1 MTKIAFLGLGAMGQR
16 MAARLLSAG
25 HDLTVWNRSPDVAAA
40 LVSHGAK
47 LAKDPAEAVKDA
59 EIVFSMV
66 RDDTASSDVWL
77 SPETGALNALPEGT
91 IAVECSTVSHGHI
104 KKLSDAFDAAGR
116 KLVDA
121 PLAGSRPQAEQGQ
134 LIFLV
139 GGETANVEAL
149 GPLFSIMGSATH
161 HVGGTGAGSIVKLM
175 VNGLFGV
182 QLAVAA
188 ELLGFA
194 KASGIDVAGASEA
207 IGATPVCSPA
217 VKLAMGAMQAGGFA
231 PMFPIDLVEKDFG
244 LLTQDGETL
253 EAALPLSAATR
264 AVYARAK
271 EQGFAG
277 DNITGVAQLYL

>member
-47 LAKDPAEAVKDA
+47 PAKDPAEAVRDA

-66 RDDTASSDVWL
+66 RDDAASSDVWL
-77 SPETGALNALPEGT
+77 SPESGALDALPEGA
-91 IAVECSTVSHGHI
+91 IAVECSTVSHRHI
-104 KKLSDAFDAAGR
+104 KKLSDAFGAAGR

-217 VKLAMGAMQAGGFA
+217 VKLAMGAMQAGDFA

-244 LLTQDGETL
+244 LLAQDGESLGTS
-253 EAALPLSAATR
+253 LPLSAATR
-264 AVYARAK
+264 SVYAKAK

>member
-25 HDLTVWNRSPDVAAA
+25 HDLTVWNRSPEAANQ
-40 LVSHGAK
+40 LVSDGAN
-47 LAKDPAEAVKDA
+47 LAATPADAVKGA

-66 RDDTASSDVWL
+66 RDDAASSDVWL
-77 SPETGALNALPEGT
+77 SPDNGALNTLPET
-91 IAVECSTVSHGHI
+91 ALAVECSTVSHGHI
-104 KKLSDAFDAAGR
+104 KALSAAFDAAQR

-134 LIFLV
+134 LIFLA
-139 GGETANVEAL
+139 GGETASVDTL
-149 GPLFSIMGSATH
+149 RPLLSIMGSAVH

-175 VNGLFGV
+175 VNSLFGV

-194 KASGIDVAGASEA
+194 KASGIDVAGASDA

-244 LLTQDGETL
+244 LLAQDGETL
-253 EAALPLSAATR
+253 GASLPISAATR
-264 AVYARAK
+264 AVYAKAK
-271 EQGFAG
+271 EQGFAA

>member
-1 MTKIAFLGLGAMGQR
+1 MTKIAFIGLGAMGQR

-47 LAKDPAEAVKDA
+47 LAIDPADAAKDA

-66 RDDTASSDVWL
+66 RDDAASSDVWL
-77 SPETGALNALPEGT
+77 SPETGALNALPERA

-104 KKLSDAFDAAGR
+104 KKLSSAFDAAQR

-139 GGETANVEAL
+139 GGETSSVEAL
-149 GPLFSIMGSATH
+149 GPLFSNLGSATH

-175 VNGLFGV
+175 VNSLFGV

-207 IGATPVCSPA
+207 IGTTPVCSPA

-244 LLTQDGETL
+244 LLAQDGETL

>member
-1 MTKIAFLGLGAMGQR
+1 M
-16 MAARLLSAG
+16 
-25 HDLTVWNRSPDVAAA
+25 
-40 LVSHGAK
+40 
-47 LAKDPAEAVKDA
+47 
-59 EIVFSMV
+59 
-66 RDDTASSDVWL
+66 
-77 SPETGALNALPEGT
+77 
-91 IAVECSTVSHGHI
+91 
-104 KKLSDAFDAAGR
+104 
-116 KLVDA
+116 
-121 PLAGSRPQAEQGQ
+121 AGSRPQAEQGQ

-139 GGETANVEAL
+139 GGETSNVEAL
-149 GPLFSIMGSATH
+149 GPLFSIMGSAVH

-217 VKLAMGAMQAGGFA
+217 VKLAIGAMQAGGFA

-244 LLTQDGETL
+244 LLAQDAETL
-253 EAALPLSAATR
+253 GTSLPLSAATR
-264 AVYARAK
+264 SVYAKAK